1 VSTPELNDREK
12 LKRSL
17 FVLSVT
23 DIAIIVGAL
32 FGAAGTTAG
41 GA

>member
-17 FVLSVT
+17 FDLSVT
-23 DIAIIVGAL
+23 DVAIIVGEL